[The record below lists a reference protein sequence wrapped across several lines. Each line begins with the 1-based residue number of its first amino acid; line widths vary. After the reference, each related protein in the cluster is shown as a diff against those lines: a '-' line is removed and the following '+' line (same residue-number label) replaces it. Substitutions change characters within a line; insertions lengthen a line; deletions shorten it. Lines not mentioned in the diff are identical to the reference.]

1 MQWAVTYWIGIS
13 EMGYTP
19 SIPERVFCV
28 TMWWIVVED
37 YVLVYWNILEYNG
50 HNVF

>member
-19 SIPERVFCV
+19 NISEGVVCV
-28 TMWWIVVED
+28 TLWWIVVE
-37 YVLVYWNILEYNG
+37 NSSGILEYDGRNR
-50 HNVF
+50 F